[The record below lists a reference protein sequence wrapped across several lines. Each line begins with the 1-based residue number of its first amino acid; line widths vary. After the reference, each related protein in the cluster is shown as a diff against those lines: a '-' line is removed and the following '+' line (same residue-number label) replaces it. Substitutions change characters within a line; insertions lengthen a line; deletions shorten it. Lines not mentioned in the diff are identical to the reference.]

1 MSTKESTYKAYVKVS
16 EPGNRTGHAYTHIAT
31 NLNVNMGAPDN
42 PLQPDQAIYGFNNNV
57 IQNDVKAIV
66 DIKNLTKSNAS
77 ERLYDV
83 KVAVYE
89 SKASL
94 DDIFKDKDR
103 VVTMTGSMGY

>member
-1 MSTKESTYKAYVKVS
+1 
-16 EPGNRTGHAYTHIAT
+16 
-31 NLNVNMGAPDN
+31 MGAPDKT
-42 PLQPDQAIYGFNNNV
+42 PQPNQAIYGFNNNV
-57 IQNDVKAIV
+57 IQNEVKAIV
-66 DIKNLTKSNAS
+66 DIKNLTRSKAS

-94 DDIFKDKDR
+94 DDIFKDKDP